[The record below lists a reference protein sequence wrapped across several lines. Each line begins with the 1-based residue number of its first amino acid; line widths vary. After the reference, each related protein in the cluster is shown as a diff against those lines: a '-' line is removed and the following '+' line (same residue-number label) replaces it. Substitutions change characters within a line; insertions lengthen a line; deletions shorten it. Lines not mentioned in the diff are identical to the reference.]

1 MHCHMPF
8 RAVLALLQPLLT
20 LRQTLFAMAASLS
33 RQLPPPETPRLDTEG
48 ELAAALHELEGL
60 GRLGRSASV
69 MGLLPTPRDYAARE
83 AARHCRSLAD
93 HLLDADPMARPATA
107 APPPV
112 ATPPRASS
120 HTPTRHAAAP
130 QVWRPSLAEQRRSD
144 PAGVGW
150 TWERKAGL
158 GAMWRL
164 DDELLRAVPCCTA
177 EPSPN
182 PTPARLAPPCLST
195 ESSST
200 QVLCWTDFRT
210 RSAAHC
216 ASKVLGLGLGLGSGQ
231 LGFATVPM
239 PPSPAIHGP
248 GGAWGLESASTSP
261 LGCRGEATHGP
272 GGADDAL
279 RSAS

>member
-1 MHCHMPF
+1 MP
-8 RAVLALLQPLLT
+8 
-20 LRQTLFAMAASLS
+20 LS
-33 RQLPPPETPRLDTEG
+33 RHLPRPETPRLDTEG

-69 MGLLPTPRDYAARE
+69 MGLLPTPRDFAARE

-93 HLLDADPMARPATA
+93 HLLDADPMVRQ
-107 APPPV
+107 PPPPRHPS
-112 ATPPRASS
+112 PPRESS
-120 HTPTRHAAAP
+120 HMPTRHALAR

-164 DDELLRAVPCCTA
+164 DDELLRAVPCWTA
-177 EPSPN
+177 EPSPK
-182 PTPARLAPPCLST
+182 PTPCTPCSTMSSLPRLPSN
-195 ESSST
+195 

-231 LGFATVPM
+231 LGFAAVPM
-239 PPSPAIHGP
+239 PQSPTIHGP
-248 GGAWGLESASTSP
+248 GGACTSGRSYLP
-261 LGCRGEATHGP
+261 VSLP
-272 GGADDAL
+272 GGGNPRTGWQTTRFEARADHQP
-279 RSAS
+279 

>member
-1 MHCHMPF
+1 MPPARRRGTVARLRTISSTPIQW
-8 RAVLALLQPLLT
+8 RAQPPPPRHPSPPRPVHRPTRPHHTPPLGRCGG
-20 LRQTLFAMAASLS
+20 LRSLS
-33 RQLPPPETPRLDTEG
+33 RGGVTRPG
-48 ELAAALHELEGL
+48 SA
-60 GRLGRSASV
+60 GRGSARRASAPC
-69 MGLLPTPRDYAARE
+69 GGSTTSSCAR
-83 AARHCRSLAD
+83 C
-93 HLLDADPMARPATA
+93 PA
-107 APPPV
+107 APPNPHP
-112 ATPPRASS
+112 TPPLHASL
-120 HTPTRHAAAP
+120 H
-130 QVWRPSLAEQRRSD
+130 
-144 PAGVGW
+144 
-150 TWERKAGL
+150 
-158 GAMWRL
+158 
-164 DDELLRAVPCCTA
+164 
-177 EPSPN
+177 
-182 PTPARLAPPCLST
+182 PCLST

-248 GGAWGLESASTSP
+248 GGAWGLGSASTSP